1 MPGTMENHSILYSKA
16 FQLSLFTIFYNII
29 EGVVSTVMGI
39 HDETLALFGFGA
51 DSFIEVLSGAGI
63 MVMIM
68 RIRKN
73 PLSERYKFEI
83 NALRITGIAF
93 YMLSL
98 GLLVG
103 IILNILNR
111 HKPDSTFWGIIISLV
126 SIAVMLWLMTAK
138 RNVGRK
144 LDSEPIICDSNCT
157 KVCVY
162 MSVVLLVSSLIYELT
177 GFAYADAIGAA
188 GLIWFSVSEGKEAL
202 EMAKVR
208 FTQQGSQR

>member
-1 MPGTMENHSILYSKA
+1 MKNNAILYNKA
-16 FQLSLFTIFYNII
+16 FQLSLFTVFYNII
-29 EGVVSTVMGI
+29 EGVVSTIMGI
-39 HDETLALFGFGA
+39 NDETLVLFGFGA

-73 PLSERYKFEI
+73 PLSPGYKFEI
-83 NALRITGIAF
+83 NALRITGFAF
-93 YMLSL
+93 YLLSL
-98 GLLVG
+98 GLFAG
-103 IILNILNR
+103 IILNIISR
-111 HKPDSTFWGIIISLV
+111 HKPETTFSGIIISLV
-126 SIAVMLWLMTAK
+126 SIAVMLWLMTSK

-144 LDSEPIICDSNCT
+144 LNSEPIVCDSNCT

-188 GLIWFSVSEGKEAL
+188 GLI
-202 EMAKVR
+202 
-208 FTQQGSQR
+208 